1 MNATPAEDSS
11 ELDYE
16 YLNMMTL
23 PDKKNK
29 KKKSSHLVSGV
40 RTP

>member
-1 MNATPAEDSS
+1 MNATLAEDSS

-29 KKKSSHLVSGV
+29 KKKTSHLVSGV